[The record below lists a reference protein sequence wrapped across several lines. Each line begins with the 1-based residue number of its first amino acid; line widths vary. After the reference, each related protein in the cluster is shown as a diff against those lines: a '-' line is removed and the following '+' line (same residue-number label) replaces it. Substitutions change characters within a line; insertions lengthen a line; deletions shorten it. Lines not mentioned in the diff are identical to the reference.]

1 MNYHLSKTIF
11 HFFLQIFISFFCSTL
26 VSCSSDKTVACWDYE
41 TGMRIKRLKGHSS
54 FVNSCCPARRGPE
67 LIASGSDDGTVKVC
81 TIYRPLKRR
90 CSRDT
95 HLVLFLT
102 CYIGACYSH

>member
-1 MNYHLSKTIF
+1 MREGINLVYLKPRVKVIF
-11 HFFLQIFISFFCSTL
+11 LFRSTL

-67 LIASGSDDGTVKVC
+67 LIVSGSDDGTVKVC
-81 TIYRPLKRR
+81 TSY
-90 CSRDT
+90 T
-95 HLVLFLT
+95 F
-102 CYIGACYSH
+102 